1 MQNGFDVDGERIQGL
16 REMLKQLAEER
27 AQRLENHD
35 LGGVYDEIADELRG
49 LIDEER
55 GALDKLNDTAK
66 SSGDERRADITQ
78 NTVTE
83 KHMQLD
89 LLPSDLAGQVK
100 GLENYD
106 FQSAEAHQRFDDLM
120 DQLREQL
127 MQSQLDQ
134 MAEGVSDMSPE
145 DLQRMKDMFAELN
158 TTCSTNATRRRT

>member
-1 MQNGFDVDGERIQGL
+1 
-16 REMLKQLAEER
+16 
-27 AQRLENHD
+27 
-35 LGGVYDEIADELRG
+35 VYDEIADELRG

-158 TTCSTNATRRRT
+158 TTCSTNASKAKNLTSPAQPTPVHPPRLTLTGLVD